1 MKKLILLFTGV
12 IVMQAVCLK
21 AQTLDPD
28 SAALALKNLKKLQN
42 DIRQQPVAKGRAELV
57 SQVNSMLKMG
67 VWDKADAILKSL
79 PYSPDYALLKA
90 DYLILNDEYFDAEA
104 LVNKVLKS
112 NPANERGLQLR
123 ATLQI
128 QAWRLPQAINTCA
141 LILKANPRS
150 EGTQLIMGRAL
161 LLQKKYP
168 EALSVA
174 KNLQKLNPQNAGAY
188 MLEAD
193 CYFWDQHPDQA
204 EAPLK
209 KSLTLD
215 PYNPDARFSYGYAIW
230 RRVDATQL
238 NAMAAQWEIAL
249 AVNPLHFSTNWHW
262 GNGHTNLTYADYAEK
277 NDEEVRKALAKADT
291 LFSANKVDEAIAYT
305 RTIQKKYPNSVLPL
319 MHRGSLYYSAFDMDR
334 KLRLDSA
341 ESIFRQILARK
352 KHYGPAHNGLA
363 SVVKWKRMPYLSTFD
378 SITTVLKN
386 LKINDLKSFEAV
398 FPDMSYYPGDMA
410 KRMVWNQL
418 YTTTVYF
425 PFLAKQGNT
434 FRISPLHID
443 LAITMNSPSFRYITT
458 FDNRQWMDI
467 RGVGS
472 GAADIEYA
480 DRGAYQER
488 NVVLHEY
495 THLYHGTVFTDEESR
510 QVRKHYYNAMAQHR
524 TLDYYSQNNESEYL
538 AQTFPAYWE
547 PVKVH
552 PVDFKSMNTT
562 SDLKSKDPEMYDW
575 IDKLV
580 KKQKAYLAGDKSA
593 MADNWAEVYLNLSN
607 RNGRGN
613 PAATAAYLDTALT
626 YDSKY
631 LPVYLAYA
639 RLKAGQKDFTAADG
653 WLKKAEAI
661 NPNYAPIYV
670 SYADL
675 VQAKLAAKTIEQTE
689 AIDQQIAYLNKS
701 LKLEDDYQE
710 RASVSYQLRET
721 YRRSGRIAE
730 AIEVGEDYAK
740 NGPAVSTYLR
750 DQRDNAAASA
760 AALKADLG
768 YPEPVITLQ
777 HLVEQKPQNF
787 EFRTLYANALAANKQ
802 YDEAIKTLQQIQRI
816 LKASNNGLASY
827 DLQIAE
833 YYNELGK
840 KDSVDKYKPA
850 TIPVTRGRR
859 RGGDNTAA
867 NPDGLRYV
875 RLLAATGKG
884 AEADTLLKSLPS
896 TGDNAYLSEYNYTQ
910 GKIQETTKP
919 ELAAASYE
927 AALKYD
933 PYYFKVC
940 PWLIDYYNKTKQ
952 PAKSQVLKSSLQS
965 LKIQP
970 GKNLSIN

>member
-1 MKKLILLFTGV
+1 
-12 IVMQAVCLK
+12 MQAISGY
-21 AQTLDPD
+21 AQTINPD
-28 SAALALKNLKKLQN
+28 SAALALSSLKKTH
-42 DIRQQPVAKGRAELV
+42 DDMRQQPVAKGHAQLV
-57 SQVNSMLKMG
+57 AQINLMLKLG
-67 VWDKADAILKSL
+67 VWDKAQSVLKTL
-79 PYSPDYALLKA
+79 PDNPDYELLKA
-90 DYLILNDEYFDAEA
+90 DYLIMHNDYFDAEG
-104 LVNKVLKS
+104 LVNKVLKK
-112 NPANERGLQLR
+112 NAANEKALQLR

-128 QAWRLPQAINTCA
+128 QAWRLPQAITTCKA
-141 LILKANPRS
+141 ILKTNPQS
-150 EGTQLIMGRAL
+150 EETQLIIGRAL

-174 KNLQKLNPQNAGAY
+174 KKLQMQNTKNAGAY

-209 KSLTLD
+209 KSLILD
-215 PYNPDARFSYGYAIW
+215 PYNADARFSYGYAIW

-262 GNGHTNLTYADYAEK
+262 GNGHTNLTYADYAQK
-277 NDEEVRKALAKADT
+277 DDEEVRKALAKADT

-305 RTIQKKYPNSVLPL
+305 RTIQKKYPGSVLPL
-319 MHRGSLYYSAFDMDR
+319 MHRGSLYYSAFDMNR

-341 ESIFRQILARK
+341 ESIFRQILTRK

-363 SVVKWKRMPYLSTFD
+363 SVVKWKRMPYLATFD

-386 LKINDLKSFEAV
+386 LKINDLKSFETV

-495 THLYHGTVFTDEESR
+495 THLYHGVVFTDEESR

-562 SDLKSKDPEMYDW
+562 SDLRTKDPEMYDW

-580 KKQKAYLAGDKSA
+580 EKQKAYLAGDKSA

-613 PAATAAYLDTALT
+613 PVAAAAYLDTALT
-626 YDSKY
+626 YDGKY
-631 LPVYLAYA
+631 LPVFLAYS
-639 RLKAGQKDFTAADG
+639 RLKSSQKDFAAAEN
-653 WLKKAEAI
+653 WLKKAETI
-661 NPNYAPIYV
+661 NPGYAPIYV

-675 VQAKLAAKTIEQTE
+675 AQAKLTAKMLGQTE
-689 AIDQQIAYLNKS
+689 AVNQQVAFLNKS

-710 RASVSYQLRET
+710 RAAMSYQLRET
-721 YRRSGRIAE
+721 YRRNSQIAE
-730 AIEVGEDYAK
+730 AIAVAEDYAK

-750 DQRDNAAASA
+750 DQRDNAAAEA
-760 AALKADLG
+760 ASLKADLG
-768 YPEPVITLQ
+768 YQEPVLILQ

-816 LKASNNGLASY
+816 LKASGNGQASY

-833 YYNELGK
+833 YYNELGMA
-840 KDSVDKYKPA
+840 DSVTKYKPVSVPTA
-850 TIPVTRGRR
+850 QGRR
-859 RGGDNTAA
+859 REGNNQIA
-867 NPDGLRYV
+867 NADGLRYV
-875 RLLAATGKG
+875 RLLAATGKN
-884 AEADTLLKSLPS
+884 AEADTLLKKLPS
-896 TGDNAYLSEYNYTQ
+896 TGDNTYLSEYNYTQ
-910 GKIQETTKP
+910 AKIYEKDKP

-940 PWLIDYYNKTKQ
+940 PWLIGYYDKTKQ
-952 PAKSQVLKSSLQS
+952 VEKSQALKSTLLA

-970 GKNLSIN
+970 GKNLYIK